1 MFLSPT
7 LTLDLRVA
15 QLGCFSIKSN
25 QIKSNQ
31 IKSNQIKSNQIRRI
45 K

>member
-15 QLGCFSIKSN
+15 QLGCFSTKAKENKITLTNK
-25 QIKSNQ
+25 KP
-31 IKSNQIKSNQIRRI
+31 
-45 K
+45 